1 MVQAIH
7 SACGLRMPTAK
18 GMKSQKQQDNL
29 KIKRTKIKMK
39 ISYHVYLICSTN
51 LLKLFGGSRLFVD
64 IRMILKNK
72 KE

>member
-1 MVQAIH
+1 
-7 SACGLRMPTAK
+7 
-18 GMKSQKQQDNL
+18 
-29 KIKRTKIKMK
+29 MK

-51 LLKLFGGSRLFVD
+51 LLELFGGSRLFVD